1 MDWSGNN
8 SLFADFSIP
17 QLDGAADENS
27 GGSCLDIFQLFLP
40 YLELQYTCSYLLKN
54 VCSVSLD
61 ASPKDKSSRNH
72 SSLTATDQILAKRNP
87 FQSDSVLMEPPSS
100 AKILLECTHSDHRQ
114 ALPLERQESLD
125 KHFISKGSISQESNE
140 CSTGFQVNKEIP
152 YIQPVKHP
160 IPCSMANRAE
170 VSPIGVETMAVHPLY
185 NYESSA
191 IALNKSE
198 PDSLPFGNGKITQSR
213 KKYSSIKSM
222 EKNHLSLLQNHRSFS
237 LCYSELMSC
246 PTTADIELSQKDC
259 KSPVPRSLEQ
269 ASSPME
275 ESMLLDPQE
284 GEMGSDGEEGD
295 VGELKIRYEDYQ
307 ENKTERTIV
316 AQQEAHYKF
325 FPSVI
330 LSNCLTRPAKKN
342 VMNKMGDG
350 SGKPSQP
357 EQRRSRLKLSKK
369 AARAAASAEK
379 QANIVETPAPEVQP
393 PKDETDFT
401 AIKPVCPKSK
411 EVCEEME
418 IPEIETSESKTEGH
432 VPNEPVEAPT
442 EDRLAPLTE
451 LPAKVACTK
460 VSSLPG
466 SKYTLRAK
474 RKMSYDSEDGEHSS
488 AILKQATS
496 LQDNLKDN
504 CVISGQDFKNQKR
517 RKISKKEPP
526 IIIKYIIINRF
537 KGQKN
542 MLVKM
547 AKVNAE
553 EHHVIL
559 TPDKLEQYNRLAP
572 LKDFWP
578 KVPES
583 AAVKYP
589 PTEQKGKKP
598 SKKKAK
604 VNPTTKKTNPSAP
617 PKPRS
622 RSSGKTNN
630 VKNALPLPSLP
641 APWPCYNDLTDDYS
655 TEYSDVMVELGYL
668 SDRAPSPTDSTP
680 PRCWSPSDPIME
692 STFNDHLINPFND
705 PCLGFP
711 YQDST
716 SDLQDQGSQR
726 KSRTTKPRKATTGN
740 PRRRTKATKQPDPP
754 PAKENVKQAVSQGTG
769 RRQKKDQ
776 EMTPVCSQD
785 DSSSKNTRKPRKKK
799 QASETAASIDESCED
814 GKSVKQEGTLPAFES
829 SAVEGSSLQTLTE
842 MFNDNS
848 SVIQDSK
855 TLVTAL
861 IEPKTEK
868 SEMDISKPYQSVALD
883 LKTPVG
889 GEARTP
895 TDQSDK
901 CSQSSSVPVETE
913 RFQRSLSS
921 PASGSVGYPCS
932 VITYSRSVSQT
943 SNHKS
948 ESVPSPPNPYEFKSD
963 PSDLEEGPDNSLVPD
978 IALKAASKARRRIS
992 RKKEKN
998 EEIITSSGTSQDKS
1012 SPAVTSGPEML
1023 PKDEKPHAGPKNG
1036 ETPLTTEMP
1045 SGLAVLKELLQKR
1058 QRLGLTQEDQTASQ
1072 TQNTTASADAVAG
1085 SENMSSKTKKA
1096 PSATPRKP
1104 RAPRNQIPKEKKPR
1118 SRKNC
1123 KKENVKIEPPL
1134 SDGSP
1139 TFQTDPGFDS
1149 CYSIED
1155 SLSPEVP
1162 HNYNFDINAV
1172 GQTEFSTLYSGSQF
1186 VVADKIL
1193 PQKFLSDFNQEA
1205 ISASNMRLKGSG
1217 EKELSGEDSKPES
1230 EWQRSGHTS
1239 PDLFDKTS
1247 GDNGEVISGNLSLS
1261 LLESDRRGRDWVSL
1275 GKHHSLSP
1283 FQDFHCEKRDF
1294 LFAPDSFM
1302 PLTSASFAES
1312 GASPVGDLDGND
1324 AMSTTTPSSSPRS
1337 VSSLSQVKAC
1347 SQSLKGAGG
1356 AHILKPLMSPPSRE
1370 EIMSTLLSLDLSE
1383 ATYQEPFCSDP
1394 SDAPLRPR

>member
-1 MDWSGNN
+1 
-8 SLFADFSIP
+8 
-17 QLDGAADENS
+17 
-27 GGSCLDIFQLFLP
+27 
-40 YLELQYTCSYLLKN
+40 
-54 VCSVSLD
+54 
-61 ASPKDKSSRNH
+61 
-72 SSLTATDQILAKRNP
+72 
-87 FQSDSVLMEPPSS
+87 MEPPSS
-100 AKILLECTHSDHRQ
+100 AKILLECTHSEHRQ
-114 ALPLERQESLD
+114 ALSLEREESLD

-140 CSTGFQVNKEIP
+140 CSTGFKVNKEIP

-213 KKYSSIKSM
+213 KKYSSIKNM

-342 VMNKMGDG
+342 VVNKTGDG

-357 EQRRSRLKLSKK
+357 EQRRSRLKLGKK
-369 AARAAASAEK
+369 AGRAAAAAEK
-379 QANIVETPAPEVQP
+379 KASDVETSTAEVQP
-393 PKDETDFT
+393 PKEDTDFT
-401 AIKPVCPKSK
+401 EIKPVCPKSR
-411 EVCEEME
+411 EVSEEME
-418 IPEIETSESKTEGH
+418 TPEMETSEPKTEGH
-432 VPNEPVEAPT
+432 VPNEPAEAPT

-451 LPAKVACTK
+451 LPAKVTCTK

-504 CVISGQDFKNQKR
+504 CVLSGQDFKNQKR

-553 EHHVIL
+553 EQHVIL

-583 AAVKYP
+583 TAVKYP
-589 PTEQKGKKP
+589 PTEQKVKKP

-604 VNPTTKKTNPSAP
+604 VNPTTKKTAPSAP
-617 PKPRS
+617 PKARS
-622 RSSGKTNN
+622 RSSSKTNN
-630 VKNALPLPSLP
+630 VKNALSLPSLP

-655 TEYSDVMVELGYL
+655 AEYSDVMVELGYL

-680 PRCWSPSDPIME
+680 PRCWSPSDPIMD

-711 YQDST
+711 YQDT
-716 SDLQDQGSQR
+716 TPDLQGQGSQR
-726 KSRTTKPRKATTGN
+726 KSRTTKPRKAATGN
-740 PRRRTKATKQPDPP
+740 PRRRTKTTKQPDPP
-754 PAKENVKQAVSQGTG
+754 PAKEQTKEASSQGTG

-776 EMTPVCSQD
+776 EMTPVCSQE
-785 DSSSKNTRKPRKKK
+785 DSSSKNTRKPRRKK
-799 QASETAASIDESCED
+799 QTSETLASIEGSGED
-814 GKSVKQEGTLPAFES
+814 AKSVKQESTLPASEP
-829 SAVEGSSLQTLTE
+829 SAVGGSSLEASTE
-842 MFNDNS
+842 MLNDNS
-848 SVIQDSK
+848 SVIVRDSR
-855 TLVTAL
+855 TL
-861 IEPKTEK
+861 IEPKMER
-868 SEMDISKPYQSVALD
+868 SEMDISEPYQSIALD

-889 GEARTP
+889 GEASTLA
-895 TDQSDK
+895 DQSDK
-901 CSQSSSVPVETE
+901 CSQSSSLPADSE

-963 PSDLEEGPDNSLVPD
+963 PSDLEEGPDSSQVPD

-998 EEIITSSGTSQDKS
+998 EELTTQSETSQDKS
-1012 SPAVTSGPEML
+1012 SPAVTSGPETL
-1023 PKDEKPHAGPKNG
+1023 HKDEKPHAGPRNG

-1072 TQNTTASADAVAG
+1072 TQKTSSADAATG
-1085 SENMSSKTKKA
+1085 SDKSKKA
-1096 PSATPRKP
+1096 PAATPRKP
-1104 RAPRNQIPKEKKPR
+1104 RAPRNQTPKEKKPR

-1123 KKENVKIEPPL
+1123 KQENVKIEPPL
-1134 SDGSP
+1134 SDDSP

-1155 SLSPEVP
+1155 SLSPELP

-1172 GQTEFSTLYSGSQF
+1172 GQSEFSTLYSGSQF

-1205 ISASNMRLKGSG
+1205 ISASNTRLKSSG
-1217 EKELSGEDSKPES
+1217 EKALSGEDCKPET
-1230 EWQRSGHTS
+1230 EWQRSGHIS

-1247 GDNGEVISGNLSLS
+1247 GENGEISGNLSLS
-1261 LLESDRRGRDWVSL
+1261 LLESDRKGRDWVSL
-1275 GKHHSLSP
+1275 GKHHGLSP

-1294 LFAPDSFM
+1294 LFALDSFM

-1312 GASPVGDLDGND
+1312 GASPVGDVDGND
-1324 AMSTTTPSSSPRS
+1324 AMSSTTPSSSPRS
-1337 VSSLSQVKAC
+1337 VSSLSQLRAC

-1356 AHILKPLMSPPSRE
+1356 AHVLKPLMSPPSRE
-1370 EIMSTLLSLDLSE
+1370 EIVSTLLSLDLSE

-1394 SDAPLRPR
+1394 SDAPVKPR